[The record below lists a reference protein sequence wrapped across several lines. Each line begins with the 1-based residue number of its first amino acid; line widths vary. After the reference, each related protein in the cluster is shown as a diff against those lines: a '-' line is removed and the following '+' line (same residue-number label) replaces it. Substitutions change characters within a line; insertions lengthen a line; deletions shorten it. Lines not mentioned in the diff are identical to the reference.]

1 MRAAGVALRR
11 WGVVQLEALDADTLA
26 EIAVSLRAARL
37 LTLRYSNFGNWHERA
52 ADWPSY
58 LAARPGPLRE
68 TIRRRLRAVADGRL
82 RPDFTH
88 SDSALSA
95 YEEVHRSSWKLP
107 EPFPAFAPRF
117 LRDAAEAGIL
127 RMSVLQHENRP
138 VAAQYWTVEN
148 GTATVLKLAHDESL
162 KRLSPGTVLTAL
174 TVQRLFEQDGVT
186 EIDFGRG
193 DDAYKQ
199 LWAGARRQ
207 RMGALIINPFTRLA
221 CARPSGTRPGALSGR
236 SPRSGDPCNN
246 RTQAAG
252 VGRGHVSCYRAAG
265 FIGSHLVD
273 SLLAAGHS
281 VRGLDD
287 LSTGRMENLDKR
299 CTLVRGDVA
308 QPGIV
313 GTAMHGVDGCFHLA
327 AVASVQRG
335 NEDWVGTHR
344 VNQTGTVR
352 RSGCRPCNRPR
363 AGGLR
368 VFRRGLRHR
377 RGYCDR
383 GSTAPAAHC
392 LRADKLGSELHARVG
407 ALVHSVPSTGLRFF
421 NVYGPRQD
429 PLSPYSGVIS
439 IFARRIAEDAGI
451 TVHGDGAQ
459 TRDFV
464 FVADVVRHLR
474 AAMDMLS
481 VSGSAQ
487 AYVYNV
493 CTGRETSI
501 AGLAHTLGE
510 VSGRAA
516 RITHGPARAGDIA
529 RSVGSPER
537 AVAGLGVRAEVELRD
552 GLRMLLSS
560 S

>member
-1 MRAAGVALRR
+1 MA
-11 WGVVQLEALDADTLA
+11 T
-26 EIAVSLRAARL
+26 
-37 LTLRYSNFGNWHERA
+37 
-52 ADWPSY
+52 
-58 LAARPGPLRE
+58 
-68 TIRRRLRAVADGRL
+68 
-82 RPDFTH
+82 
-88 SDSALSA
+88 
-95 YEEVHRSSWKLP
+95 
-107 EPFPAFAPRF
+107 F
-117 LRDAAEAGIL
+117 L
-127 RMSVLQHENRP
+127 
-138 VAAQYWTVEN
+138 
-148 GTATVLKLAHDESL
+148 
-162 KRLSPGTVLTAL
+162 
-174 TVQRLFEQDGVT
+174 VT
-186 EIDFGRG
+186 G
-193 DDAYKQ
+193 
-199 LWAGARRQ
+199 
-207 RMGALIINPFTRLA
+207 
-221 CARPSGTRPGALSGR
+221 
-236 SPRSGDPCNN
+236 
-246 RTQAAG
+246 
-252 VGRGHVSCYRAAG
+252 AAG

-287 LSTGRMENLDKR
+287 LSTGRMENLDKH

-344 VNQTGTVR
+344 VNQTGTVAVLDAAR
-352 RSGCRPCNRPR
+352 ATGRVPVVYASSAAVYGTVEGIATEDLPPRPR
-363 AGGLR
+363 
-368 VFRRGLRHR
+368 
-377 RGYCDR
+377 
-383 GSTAPAAHC
+383 TAYG
-392 LRADKLGSELHARVG
+392 ADKLGSELHARVG

-439 IFARRIAEDAGI
+439 IFARRITEDAGI

>member
-1 MRAAGVALRR
+1 MLTVTKSATIPDGAAHLFPGSPFDASPQWFHTVAATAVPAGCRPFFLVVAEGGRPVALWPLLTHGSGVMSLTCPYTLHYAPAFAGPACVRAAGVALRR

-127 RMSVLQHENRP
+127 RMSVLRHENRP

-207 RMGALIINPFTRLA
+207 RMGALIINPLHPAGMRA
-221 CARPSGTRPGALSGR
+221 AVRH
-236 SPRSGDPCNN
+236 
-246 RTQAAG
+246 AAG
-252 VGRGHVSCYRAAG
+252 
-265 FIGSHLVD
+265 
-273 SLLAAGHS
+273 
-281 VRGLDD
+281 
-287 LSTGRMENLDKR
+287 
-299 CTLVRGDVA
+299 
-308 QPGIV
+308 
-313 GTAMHGVDGCFHLA
+313 
-327 AVASVQRG
+327 
-335 NEDWVGTHR
+335 R
-344 VNQTGTVR
+344 VV
-352 RSGCRPCNRPR
+352 
-363 AGGLR
+363 
-368 VFRRGLRHR
+368 
-377 RGYCDR
+377 
-383 GSTAPAAHC
+383 
-392 LRADKLGSELHARVG
+392 
-407 ALVHSVPSTGLRFF
+407 
-421 NVYGPRQD
+421 
-429 PLSPYSGVIS
+429 
-439 IFARRIAEDAGI
+439 
-451 TVHGDGAQ
+451 
-459 TRDFV
+459 
-464 FVADVVRHLR
+464 
-474 AAMDMLS
+474 
-481 VSGSAQ
+481 
-487 AYVYNV
+487 
-493 CTGRETSI
+493 
-501 AGLAHTLGE
+501 
-510 VSGRAA
+510 
-516 RITHGPARAGDIA
+516 
-529 RSVGSPER
+529 R
-537 AVAGLGVRAEVELRD
+537 AVAKIRRSL
-552 GLRMLLSS
+552 
-560 S
+560 